1 MALPLLL
8 LLTGG
13 GDPGLHAGRLA
24 VTVAMDGRDDG
35 DGVGAER
42 RRRRRRR
49 RRRAAGAAA
58 RPAKVAACG
67 RIQGVP
73 ERCRKEGGAL
83 LLVSRGLLTL
93 PPHLEA
99 VERRREVS
107 QLPVGGGAKALPE
120 SWTVRALLHLC
131 TFKSE
136 DSKTNVTSCRPGG
149 NREFTLELL
158 IEQLLDRTGSGL
170 KCR

>member
-24 VTVAMDGRDDG
+24 VAVALDGRDDR
-35 DGVGAER
+35 DGVGAEW
-42 RRRRRRR
+42 RRRR

-58 RPAKVAACG
+58 RPAKVAAGG

-83 LLVSRGLLTL
+83 LLVS
-93 PPHLEA
+93 
-99 VERRREVS
+99 
-107 QLPVGGGAKALPE
+107 
-120 SWTVRALLHLC
+120 
-131 TFKSE
+131 
-136 DSKTNVTSCRPGG
+136 
-149 NREFTLELL
+149 
-158 IEQLLDRTGSGL
+158 
-170 KCR
+170 